1 MKRLI
6 KPRLLEQAAV
16 NATVP
21 RGPSLL
27 QALSGGN
34 RRLLSWFEDT
44 ADMFHVACR
53 RAGGLDHEPELS
65 TAFFHRPGG
74 AQLELSRS
82 VR

>member
-1 MKRLI
+1 MLI
-6 KPRLLEQAAV
+6 KPPLFEQAAV

-34 RRLLSWFEDT
+34 RRLLGWFEDT

-53 RAGGLDHEPELS
+53 PASGLAHEPELS
-65 TAFFHRPGG
+65 TAFF
-74 AQLELSRS
+74 RS
-82 VR
+82 P